1 MTGAWEVGDM
11 VMGEAVTVVG
21 AEVTG
26 ACVVGEIVTGACDV
40 GETVTGACDV
50 GESVCPSSYE
60 MKW

>member
-26 ACVVGEIVTGACDV
+26 ACVVGEL
-40 GETVTGACDV
+40 VTGACDV
-50 GESVCPSSYE
+50 GESVCPNSYE